1 MRVGD
6 LRIERFSDRSDL
18 TRVAE
23 GGEVPRSGWAIRF
36 DGCVFFDGVQ
46 IGRSGKYVFNRV
58 SGTPYAQISYEA
70 LDPDAP

>member
-1 MRVGD
+1 MRVDD
-6 LRIERFSDRSDL
+6 LRIEQFSDPSYL

-23 GGEVPRSGWAIRF
+23 GADVPRSGWAIRF

-46 IGRSGKYVFNRV
+46 IGRSGKYVFNRQ